1 MSIFFHRLPIL
12 CFVLALASSI
22 TNANFM
28 IAKPNCESKCGNLT
42 IPYPFGI
49 GAGNGCS
56 LSSGGRFDVTCNTSF
71 NPPKLFIATG
81 NIEILDITDNAVRVR
96 NLVASRCYNRFG
108 IITQDNNRVSINL
121 TGTPYTFS
129 DKNKYTV
136 VGCDEF
142 AMING
147 IEGRNFTSGCVS
159 YCSSLAG
166 LIDGDCS
173 GIGCCQTA
181 IPKGMKTF
189 DSILSTLYRHVE
201 VWSHSLCGYAFLGD
215 PDRFRFSVSD
225 LNDTSFKNTTIENT
239 PVILDWAVGAQNC
252 SDARGSNDFACL
264 DNSYCV
270 DSDNGLGGYRCNCS
284 DGYVGNPYLS
294 PGCTDINECGNN
306 PCDENGICTNT
317 PGGYTCSC
325 KKGYLGDGKKDGR
338 GCIANNSKFPVLK
351 FALGMSFGLLALI
364 IGMTWLYFSIQKR
377 KVINQREKFFHQNG
391 GMLLKQ
397 QLSSDEGTTKSTKIF
412 TAQELEKATNN
423 YAKDRIL
430 GQGGYGTVYKG
441 ILHDPQ
447 QIVAIKKSRVMDQT
461 QIEQFI
467 NEVIILTQVNHR
479 NVVKLLGCCLE
490 TEVPMLVYEYV
501 SNGTLFHHI
510 HNSGGMPWFSW
521 DNRLRI
527 AVEAAGALSYL
538 HSAAAKPVIHRDVK
552 SPNILLDEFYN
563 AKISDFGASRLVP
576 IDQTQ
581 VTTLVQGTLGYLDP
595 EYFHTSQLTEKSDV
609 YSFGVVLA
617 ELMTGKKPLSTTKT
631 QDEVK
636 SLATFFVV
644 SIKENRLFQILDRRV
659 LREGSLEQIQAIGEL
674 VKRCLNL
681 HGEERPTMKE
691 VVRELESLKKF
702 SKLHPWVQQ
711 RVEEEAVGLM
721 SEEPSD
727 LYAIEIDSQVVTGEY
742 SGQYHHSGATPLIY
756 GSQSPR

>member
-1 MSIFFHRLPIL
+1 MSILFHLPIL
-12 CFVLALASSI
+12 CLVLALASSSS

-49 GAGNGCS
+49 G
-56 LSSGGRFDVTCNTSF
+56 
-71 NPPKLFIATG
+71 TG
-81 NIEILDITDNAVRVR
+81 KDNAVRVR

-108 IITQDNNRVSINL
+108 IITQDNNRVSIN
-121 TGTPYTFS
+121 
-129 DKNKYTV
+129 
-136 VGCDEF
+136 
-142 AMING
+142 
-147 IEGRNFTSGCVS
+147 
-159 YCSSLAG
+159 
-166 LIDGDCS
+166 
-173 GIGCCQTA
+173 
-181 IPKGMKTF
+181 
-189 DSILSTLYRHVE
+189 
-201 VWSHSLCGYAFLGD
+201 
-215 PDRFRFSVSD
+215 RF
-225 LNDTSFKNTTIENT
+225 
-239 PVILDWAVGAQNC
+239 
-252 SDARGSNDFACL
+252 
-264 DNSYCV
+264 
-270 DSDNGLGGYRCNCS
+270 
-284 DGYVGNPYLS
+284 
-294 PGCTDINECGNN
+294 GCTDINECGDN

-351 FALGMSFGLLALI
+351 FPLGMSFGLLALI

-412 TAQELEKATNN
+412 TAQVLEKATNN

-521 DNRLRI
+521 DNRLKI
-527 AVEAAGALSYL
+527 AVEAA
-538 HSAAAKPVIHRDVK
+538 
-552 SPNILLDEFYN
+552 EFYN
-563 AKISDFGASRLVP
+563 AKISDFGASGLVP

-702 SKLHPWVQQ
+702 SKLHPWIQQ
-711 RVEEEAVGLM
+711 QVEEEAVGLT

-742 SGQYHHSGATPLIY
+742 SGQYHSGATPLIY